1 MQKTKKVPQRKCI
14 ACQERDSKKGLIRIV
29 KNKEN
34 VIKVDEIG
42 KEPGRGAYICYNM
55 ECLKKAQKS
64 KKIEKAL
71 GAKIDDEIYEQI
83 KKAIENKVGGDVIG

>member
-1 MQKTKKVPQRKCI
+1 MKKIPQRSCVVCRAQKN
-14 ACQERDSKKGLIRIV
+14 KKELLRIV

-34 VIKVDEIG
+34 EIKVDENG

-55 ECLKKAQKS
+55 ECLEKDKKS

-71 GAKIDDEIYEQI
+71 EAKIDEDTYKQ
-83 KKAIENKVGGDVIG
+83 IENIIKKVGGDVIG